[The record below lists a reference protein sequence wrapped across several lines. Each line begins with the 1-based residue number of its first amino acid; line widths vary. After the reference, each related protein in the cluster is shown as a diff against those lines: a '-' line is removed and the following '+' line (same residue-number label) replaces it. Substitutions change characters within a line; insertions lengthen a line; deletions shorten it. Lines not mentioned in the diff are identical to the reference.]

1 MTETSTQ
8 QQGPTWTRRI
18 ATTLFWTWLIAQAW
32 CGTSGNRLLAQGHD
46 VKVEPPTWTERLA
59 PATPVPVGAEVTLHF
74 TATLKPGL
82 HIFTVVPLPPGQ
94 VGYLPT
100 QLEFEDI
107 NGQYVAVGNLT
118 EQGKRITKFDDIFEV
133 NVHYFEQTVTFS
145 QKIKVL
151 KPNPTVSGFLR
162 FQVCSETQCLP
173 FEYNFRTTIR
183 TSEAAP
189 AQPATTEAATP
200 MTVDTGL
207 AAAPVDTAAPRANPS
222 TQATTVQP
230 LPTVSAKSKGQP
242 LFWTFLTA
250 FLGGF
255 LAIFTPCVFPL
266 IPSNIGFFIKR
277 ASSPA
282 AAKRD
287 AVLLFLSIVVTFIGL
302 GSVLALIFGAGSL
315 NDLAT
320 NGWVNL
326 VFFALLVFFGLSFLG
341 WYELTLPASWST
353 KADELSGKGGILGI
367 YAWALV
373 LVIGSFS
380 CVGPLL
386 GAYLPLLADGTVAT
400 PLVGM
405 TGFSV
410 GFALPFM
417 LFAWFPSTL
426 KKLPKSGG
434 WLNVLKVVL
443 GFLELALAF
452 KFLSNTDLQWDWHLL
467 TREVFLAVWLVL
479 FLLLG
484 LYLLGFYRLP
494 HDLPEEKI
502 SVPRLLLAI
511 ASLTMVFYLLPG
523 LWGAPLKQLSGILPP
538 SNHDLGVRIAPVHAA
553 TVSGTGGGG
562 QEVCSLDRKY
572 SHLFAEHAPTGFCPF
587 FDLDEALEYARKVR
601 KPVFVDYTGV
611 NCANCRE
618 VESYVWTDPE
628 IKRILTTEYVMVSLF
643 TDKGEKLPEKQTMP
657 DGTVLRTIGDK
668 WKYHEKTR
676 YQQIG
681 QPFYVLVNEQG
692 TDLVPQGL
700 SYTRDI
706 AAYKAF
712 LLSGLE
718 AWKTH
723 NLTAR

>member
-1 MTETSTQ
+1 MTRTHNK
-8 QQGPTWTRRI
+8 RRDALI
-18 ATTLFWTWLIAQAW
+18 RRATTALLWAWWFATTSWYGGSGGYLF
-32 CGTSGNRLLAQGHD
+32 AQGHD
-46 VKVEPPTWTERLA
+46 VKVEPPTWAERLTPAA
-59 PATPVPVGAEVTLHF
+59 PIAVGAEVALHF

-82 HIFTVVPLPPGQ
+82 HIFTVVPLPEGQ
-94 VGYLPT
+94 AGYLPT
-100 QLEFEDI
+100 KLEFEDV
-107 NGQYVAVGNLT
+107 NGQYAAVGKLT

-133 NVHYFEQTVTFS
+133 NVHYFEQTVTFI
-145 QKIKVL
+145 QRIKIL
-151 KPNPTVSGFLR
+151 KPNPTFIR

-173 FEYNFRTTIR
+173 FEYNFNITVRTLETNQAKTPAPEINPAMGID
-183 TSEAAP
+183 TGLTAAP
-189 AQPATTEAATP
+189 ADTSGPLASPPQQPIDIQSAR
-200 MTVDTGL
+200 
-207 AAAPVDTAAPRANPS
+207 PVS
-222 TQATTVQP
+222 S
-230 LPTVSAKSKGQP
+230 SAQGQP

-277 ASSPA
+277 AHSPA
-282 AAKRD
+282 AAKKD

-302 GSVLALIFGAGSL
+302 GSVLALVFGAGAL

-326 VFFALLVFFGLSFLG
+326 LFFGLLVFFGLSFLG
-341 WYELTLPASWST
+341 WYELSLPASWST
-353 KADELSGKGGILGI
+353 KADELSSKGGLLGI

-405 TGFSV
+405 SGFSV

-467 TREVFLAVWLVL
+467 TREVFLAIWLVL

-494 HDLPEEKI
+494 HDYPEEKI
-502 SVPRLLLAI
+502 SVPRLLLAT
-511 ASLTMVFYLLPG
+511 ASLTVVFYLLPG

-538 SNHDLGVRIAPVHAA
+538 SNHDLGVRIAPVHAGA
-553 TVSGTGGGG
+553 TSGTGASSLDA
-562 QEVCSLDRKY
+562 CTLDRKY
-572 SHLFAEHAPTGFCPF
+572 SHLFAEHAPSGFCPF
-587 FDLDEALEYARKVR
+587 FDLDEALEYAKKVS

-628 IKRILTTEYVMVSLF
+628 VKRILTTEYVMVSLF

-657 DGTVLRTIGDK
+657 DGTILRTIGDK

-676 YQQIG
+676 YHQIG

-692 TDLVPQGL
+692 ADLVTQGL
-700 SYTRDI
+700 GYTRDI
-706 AAYKAF
+706 AAYKSF

-718 AWKTH
+718 AWK
-723 NLTAR
+723 ARAQKNP